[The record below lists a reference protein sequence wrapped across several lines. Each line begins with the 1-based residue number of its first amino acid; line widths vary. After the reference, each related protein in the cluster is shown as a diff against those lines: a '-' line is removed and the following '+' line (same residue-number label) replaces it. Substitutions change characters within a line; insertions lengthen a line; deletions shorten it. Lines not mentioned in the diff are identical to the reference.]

1 MLFQGYRKT
10 VNAAK
15 VFVMLGLVC
24 EVFMG
29 LRASGQTTAQKQVR
43 VAAAADLQ
51 PVMPALAYA
60 FQKEKGI
67 KLVVSFG
74 SSATLATQIVNGE
87 PVDVF
92 LGADYTFPE
101 KVVAAGLTD
110 AKSPTAYAKGT
121 LVLWAR
127 KDSPFQP
134 LHLEAL
140 SDPRLKSV
148 AIGNELHAP
157 YGRAAASALRYLKLY
172 DTVAPK
178 LVVAESISQ
187 AAQFVESGNAQLGLI
202 SLTAAES
209 AHFKEVGSYV
219 LVPPVSY
226 PKIVQYGVV
235 LKNSPVK
242 AEAKGFLDWLTSHE
256 VQEKLAQFGL
266 QPVN

>member
-1 MLFQGYRKT
+1 
-10 VNAAK
+10 
-15 VFVMLGLVC
+15 
-24 EVFMG
+24 MG
-29 LRASGQTTAQKQVR
+29 LSVAAQQSAQKQIKI
-43 VAAAADLQ
+43 AAAADLQ
-51 PVMPALAYA
+51 PMMPALAYA
-60 FQKEKGI
+60 FEKEKGI

-74 SSATLATQIVNGE
+74 SSATLAMQIVNGE

-92 LGADYTFPE
+92 LGADFSFPE
-101 KVVAAGLTD
+101 RVVAAGLTD
-110 AKSPTAYAKGT
+110 AKAPTAYAKGT

-157 YGRAAASALRYLKLY
+157 YGRAASSALHYLKLY
-172 DTVAPK
+172 ELVKPK
-178 LVVAESISQ
+178 LVVAENISQ
-187 AAQFVESGNAQLGLI
+187 TAQFVESGNAQLGLI

-209 AHFKEVGSYV
+209 EHFKQIGSYV

-235 LKNSPVK
+235 LKNSAAK
-242 AEAKGFLDWLTSHE
+242 AEANAFMEWLTSSA
-256 VQEKLAQFGL
+256 VQAKLPQFGL
-266 QPVN
+266 QGVN